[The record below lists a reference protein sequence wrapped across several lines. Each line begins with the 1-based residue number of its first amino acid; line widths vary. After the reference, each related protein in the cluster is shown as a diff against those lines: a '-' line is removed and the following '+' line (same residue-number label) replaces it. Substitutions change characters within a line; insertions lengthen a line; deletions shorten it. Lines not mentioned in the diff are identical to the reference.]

1 MGKVYSD
8 DIRLRVTGLVSDGA
22 SRRAAARRFA
32 VSDSSAIRWAER
44 AAKEGRPQSLLHWM
58 TTAPESCK

>member
-22 SRRAAARRFA
+22 SRRAAARRL
-32 VSDSSAIRWAER
+32 VSSCVDGPVSASTKFE
-44 AAKEGRPQSLLHWM
+44 
-58 TTAPESCK
+58 